1 MHRPNTLHHNTAVNP
16 IRTPYTAF
24 YNGGSIDP
32 IPPNNENPWSAL
44 KTPLRVKHK
53 NNRPGIA
60 PGRRSLIQFQY
71 FNQDLHRQ
79 QKQQKN

>member
-1 MHRPNTLHHNTAVNP
+1 MSLFIFCGYFSAHPALSAAGISPAPVTHSRRPDQAEK
-16 IRTPYTAF
+16 R
-24 YNGGSIDP
+24 
-32 IPPNNENPWSAL
+32 
-44 KTPLRVKHK
+44 K

-60 PGRRSLIQFQY
+60 PGQRSFIQFQY

>member
-1 MHRPNTLHHNTAVNP
+1 MKPLPASDRCAHIPRPGTRSRRADQAEK
-16 IRTPYTAF
+16 R
-24 YNGGSIDP
+24 
-32 IPPNNENPWSAL
+32 
-44 KTPLRVKHK
+44 KK
-53 NNRPGIA
+53 NRPGIT